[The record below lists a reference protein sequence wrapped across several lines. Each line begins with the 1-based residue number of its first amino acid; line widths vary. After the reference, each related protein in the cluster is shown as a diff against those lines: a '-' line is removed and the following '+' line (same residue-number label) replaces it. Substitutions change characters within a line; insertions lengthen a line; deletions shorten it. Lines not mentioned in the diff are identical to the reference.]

1 MIRPNY
7 AQDEPPVELSIGG
20 NSYPIQTDYRI
31 WIEALDLMRDISF
44 VKDDEERNQKSIGK
58 LAQLEELVFG
68 DVIEEDV
75 EEVINALSKF
85 ANGYPM
91 APIRQHESPYVGFS
105 YKYDIDAII
114 IAIRNQSGIDLS
126 YRCKYYH
133 WWLFLLEFRTLC
145 GEHYILNLI
154 GARTYEGQDKD
165 LVKRRN
171 DCTLPYEY
179 SEDEIEEYR
188 QMEELFE
195 KGEAT

>member
-7 AQDEPPVELSIGG
+7 AQDKPPMELSIGG

-44 VKDDEERNQKSIGK
+44 VKDDEERNRKSIEK
-58 LAQLEELVFG
+58 FTQLEAMVFG
-68 DVIEEDV
+68 DIIPEDAA
-75 EEVINALSKF
+75 EVLTALAEFS
-85 ANGYPM
+85 AGYPM
-91 APIRQHESPYVGFS
+91 APVRQHESPYQGYSF
-105 YKYDIDAII
+105 KYDINSII
-114 IAIRNQSGIDLS
+114 IAIRNQSGRDLS
-126 YRCKYYH
+126 YRCEYCH
-133 WWLFLLEFRTLC
+133 WWEFLLEFRTLC

-171 DCTLPYEY
+171 DCALPYEY
-179 SEDEIEEYR
+179 SEDEMEEYR